1 MFGGT
6 KMNRKTKRKIRL
18 KSRGKNLFVI
28 CSIIL
33 LLSFYLNLT
42 GLFEKQAFG
51 RTDTY
56 NTVVVKKG
64 DTLWGLAEKYGPKQ
78 DIRKTVYEIKM
89 INNITD
95 KYLKPGELLI
105 IP

>member
-1 MFGGT
+1 
-6 KMNRKTKRKIRL
+6 MNRKTKRKIRL

-56 NTVVVKKG
+56 NTVVVK
-64 DTLWGLAEKYGPKQ
+64 
-78 DIRKTVYEIKM
+78 R
-89 INNITD
+89 
-95 KYLKPGELLI
+95 
-105 IP
+105 